1 MAEAKIK
8 IEDLR
13 PNSYKS
19 KEANSEKIPD
29 KKTEKVIQGNVIERK
44 KPLASKFAE
53 AFFDG
58 DLKTA
63 SKYALDDVLF
73 PALKR
78 GLADTFQNL
87 VEMMLFGTTS
97 KGRSPRG
104 GNERVSYAA
113 YYKSDARGDRRN
125 DNADRHTRYDYR
137 DIILSTRGEA
147 EEVLDVLTGII
158 EEYGQAT
165 VSDLYDAVGITGD
178 FTDAKYGWTNLN
190 SARIRMTRDGYLLD
204 LPRAI
209 PID

>member
-8 IEDLR
+8 IDDLR

-19 KEANSEKIPD
+19 KEENSEKIPD
-29 KKTEKVIQGNVIERK
+29 KKTEKVIQGAVIERK
-44 KPLASKFAE
+44 KPFTNRFVE

-63 SKYALDDVLF
+63 SSYALVDVLF
-73 PALKR
+73 PAVKR
-78 GLADTFQNL
+78 GIADTFQNL
-87 VEMMLFGTTS
+87 IEMMLFGTAS
-97 KGRSPRG
+97 KSRSSRG
-104 GNERVSYAA
+104 GNERVSYAS
-113 YYKSDARGDRRN
+113 YYKSDSRSDRRN

-147 EEVLDVLTGII
+147 EEVLDVLTGIV

-190 SARIRMTRDGYLLD
+190 TARVRMTRDGYLLD
-204 LPRAI
+204 LPRAV